1 MVFGLDGWLIPP
13 THVVSAEVQHFS
25 HVVTDAMRLGH
36 PHVSLEV
43 FWRAELWLSGGDR
56 RDHGGQL
63 SSRCLSMQ
71 YGCGWMW
78 MKDSYC
84 DWCNQR
90 IGRS

>member
-43 FWRAELWLSGGDR
+43 FGVLNYGFREEIAETMVASCRAVACPCNMDV
-56 RDHGGQL
+56 D
-63 SSRCLSMQ
+63 
-71 YGCGWMW
+71 GCGWMW
-78 MKDSYC
+78 MDV
-84 DWCNQR
+84 DER
-90 IGRS
+90 LLL